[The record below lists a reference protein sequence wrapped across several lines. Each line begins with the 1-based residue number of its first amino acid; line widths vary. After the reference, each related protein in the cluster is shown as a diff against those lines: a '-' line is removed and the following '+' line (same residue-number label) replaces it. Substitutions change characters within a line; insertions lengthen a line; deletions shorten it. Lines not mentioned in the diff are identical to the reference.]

1 MMFFG
6 IYTLSM
12 NEKFELTLPNAL
24 HETMG
29 GSAFL
34 TRGFDRN
41 LFLLSQEAFHT
52 ISSHVRSTSI
62 SDPMSRLLR
71 RLFLGGAARVSL
83 NDQGRMEIPGDLC
96 TFAGLEREVTLVG
109 QGDYLELW
117 STPGWDKQMESLNE
131 PEANTQRFEKFN
143 LPLD

>member
-1 MMFFG
+1 MFFG
-6 IYTLSM
+6 IYALSL
-12 NEKFELTLPNAL
+12 NEKNELTLPNAL
-24 HETMG
+24 RETMG
-29 GSAFL
+29 GTVFL

-71 RLFLGGAARVSL
+71 RLFLGGATRIPL
-83 NDQGRMEIPGDLC
+83 NERGRMELPEDLC
-96 TFAGLEREVTLVG
+96 SFAGLEGEVTLVG
-109 QGDYLELW
+109 QGDYLEIW
-117 STPGWDKQMESLNE
+117 SAPEWEKQMDTLNK
-131 PEANTQRFEKFN
+131 PEANIQRFEKFN